1 MVQSLPLFERNTN
14 EIQKRETTEK
24 IGELLRRS
32 KPKKKEE
39 KFRLFTGMSLKKR
52 NEIFT
57 NLISNGALGK
67 RDENIGNVLGKGPL
81 ML

>member
-32 KPKKKEE
+32 KPKKMEE
-39 KFRLFTGMSLKKR
+39 KFRLFTGMSL
-52 NEIFT
+52 
-57 NLISNGALGK
+57 
-67 RDENIGNVLGKGPL
+67 NVMKYLQI
-81 ML
+81 